1 MKVEPS
7 SRDLLEIA
15 RATLLSEIA
24 PALPEAQ
31 RYAALMAANALAIAG
46 RELAAP
52 GAGPAELARLAALL
66 RPGWAP
72 HGDGPET
79 LREGTARLAARI
91 REGAFDDGPA
101 RDSLLAHLRE
111 TVRARL
117 AISNP
122 RALARDEGTPR

>member
-15 RATLLSEIA
+15 RATLLAEIA

-31 RYAALMAANALAIAG
+31 RYGVLMAANAIAIAARG
-46 RELAAP
+46 LAA
-52 GAGPAELARLAALL
+52 ADDGPAELSRLAALL
-66 RPGWAP
+66 PGWAP
-72 HGDGPET
+72 PDDGHEA
-79 LREGTARLAARI
+79 LREGAARLAARI

-101 RDSLLAHLRE
+101 RESLLAHLRE

-117 AISNP
+117 ATSNP
-122 RALARDEGTPR
+122 RALARDEGTAP